1 MTRGR
6 RRSGGFDCS
15 YHSLDENENGWSKEK
30 IKGRF
35 FFFFLVLIKRT
46 IAGIRFAF
54 S

>member
-1 MTRGR
+1 MEQGK
-6 RRSGGFDCS
+6 D
-15 YHSLDENENGWSKEK
+15 
-30 IKGRF
+30 KGKV